1 MPAPSKAKYRG
12 TALLRRFVG
21 SALLGAALIGGSL
34 LAGTLG
40 YRYFEGLAW
49 IDAFSSAAMMLSGMG
64 SLAPPQTPGGKRFVS
79 LYALYSGLAVVAI
92 TGITFAPLIHGFL
105 YRLHLDAKEDRDD
118 A

>member
-1 MPAPSKAKYRG
+1 MPASPKANVRG
-12 TALLRRFVG
+12 AALLRRFVG

-34 LAGTLG
+34 LGGTLG

-79 LYALYSGLAVVAI
+79 GYALYSGLAVVVI
-92 TGITFAPLIHGFL
+92 TGITFAPLVHAFL
-105 YRLHLDAKEDRDD
+105 YRLHLEAKADRDD